1 MKIKQLSKQFL
12 VVVLALAVLA
22 STLMLQSFSI
32 FADGAIT
39 NSWKGKEAADFAGG
53 SGTDSDPYQIADA
66 SQLALLGKYIVSDTL
81 DEDGTKYKTKSYI
94 LTADIYLNDV
104 SPLGDT
110 PWYERTDTDL
120 KQWNYGAGAVNT
132 ANYFTGKLDGNG
144 YTIKGIYIDTEYQCT
159 GLFIGTMGQVVIKNL
174 GIESSYIKSTF
185 TATNS
190 SNQVGA
196 IVGRINNN
204 EGNTVD
210 ISNSYVADSVIITG
224 TNVGGFFGEH
234 GAPSKVTIT
243 NCYSS
248 AQISATGNKGAFV
261 AGIGGK
267 NILTVKRSFSTQTN
281 INFVGYNFTS
291 EIYEDCYTLA
301 TATVGITKLAN
312 LDKMQGEKA
321 KENMPALNYTHKW
334 TVRDGDV
341 PYLTVFD
348 HPVDAAAPTLSGD
361 INTAGLSK
369 TTAAVMW
376 PAASEDVTAPED
388 MVYTLY
394 MSAAPITDVTAAGV
408 VNCGEYIGE
417 TDATVD
423 ELTMGNNY
431 YFAVVATDETGKS
444 SNLFAMAQPYCH
456 NYSTFDDWDGTV
468 AEGFT
473 VGNGSAAKPYMILN
487 AEQLA
492 YLVDL
497 CSSGNGEAT
506 SGKYYTL
513 NVDINLNNVSDADW
527 QKNSPK
533 EWTVGTAYEC
543 DKAAFYGIFNGNG
556 HVIKGL
562 YINESADVY
571 NGLFAAV
578 TNNAVIKNL
587 GIENSYIKAGEEGYA
602 GVLAGARTASTK
614 EEGVAV
620 EYSYIGSDVT
630 LDGSYQGGFFGT
642 VSNVTTIKNS
652 YSKVNLTVD
661 EDGKNNLGTLIGDH
675 SIPNITITVDGCY
688 NAVNAPMVALTNEYA
703 KVTYKNSYTVGADA
717 EGLANR
723 TLEQMTGTNAMNYM
737 RGFDF
742 DIVWDIVEND
752 TPVLVVFVPPVENTN
767 DIWDGTLATIP
778 EGATHPYD
786 GGTGTADDPYLIS
799 TPEQFAYMLIKANW
813 GTTNSVSGGAHY
825 KLLNDIYLNDVS
837 AGEWYN
843 SANINAWRGQADN
856 DDECRGRMFYGHI
869 HGNGKTVYGL
879 YYSGGAYF
887 SGLIYRFGAGASVE
901 DLRISKAYVNATS
914 WDGSHGVLVGHSW
927 GNTTVKNV
935 VIDDTVKANAANGGA
950 AVIGGI
956 QGDITAPVTVENCYI
971 GANITSGNK
980 NPRAFLGT
988 YIANTKGLDYT
999 TTSHLIIKNSYYVG
1013 ANQLVVEKP
1022 DGTQPVK
1029 FENCYTTSEKLS
1041 NMRDTATGVTKRTK
1055 AQLTGEK
1062 AKANMQGFDF
1072 ESLWRTRDGD
1082 FPILQIFPDNSA
1094 PKPIPDEENP
1104 QFDGTIS
1111 VPETTKISITVSWPE
1126 AKDDFTPGAFMEYN
1140 VYYSESPITADN
1152 VGSAT
1157 RLGTYAY
1164 KREATLTTEKLE
1176 TLGLESKIYFAVVA
1190 MDEAGNEGFMTTAE
1204 PISPKASE
1212 NKVWQGGIARSFESG
1227 SGTEDDPYIIANAE
1241 QLAYLVWNATASST
1255 ATTRRNEDGSTEY
1268 LPKYY
1273 ALSNDISLNDVSVEN
1288 WKNND
1293 PNEWYPGINEVNWR
1307 NGSYYGRFYGSLNG
1321 NGYVIKGLYI
1331 NEKATFVGL
1340 IPYINCNAQI
1350 QKLGIIESGVS
1361 VNNNANCY
1369 AGAFAGRRDA
1379 GKGKDGVR
1387 FTECFVDETV
1397 EVDGEV
1403 TGGASGKALVGGFI
1417 GNIFHG
1423 QDITTGILTLFKD
1436 CYSGAIVSGSAD
1448 GKHMYY
1454 GVFSGDTYSGNV
1466 KNLESNNYTAATIV
1480 MENCFSTTLN
1490 ENFVYD
1496 YSRYMTEVMN
1506 AEYGRYVT
1514 YKNCFTAHTVN
1525 DRGFTVLGILD
1536 MIGKDADKYITGLDY
1551 NNTWITTKD
1560 GTPMLRAFM
1569 KDGENREY
1577 LAINRLPV
1585 TVTFATGCDLE
1596 VKSLKGYVGEKLSL
1610 PTITREGYE
1619 FQGWYLYAY
1628 DSSLQYP
1635 IDFFPAFDIT
1645 LYAKWKDLSTLRV
1658 DFEKYPYVDAG
1669 EEGLG
1674 EDHVWFKPGVDGYN
1688 AKYVHSGARSMLRN
1702 GNLDTEQSFQLFDVD
1717 SNKLEVGKKYEL
1729 TMWVYPDEVTSGKI
1743 MLESSDRLKISKKST
1758 VIANIADVTAL
1769 KQGEW
1774 QQVKIEFTAQNPYV
1788 LIRTSGSNKLY
1799 FDDVSIYETGVGT
1812 LPNVNTGTNVGGNE
1826 IGSTGE
1832 SNAIV
1837 ICFVVFAASALMM
1850 AAVILLKRKQFK
1862 GEK

>member
-81 DEDGTKYKTKSYI
+81 DEDKTKYKTKSYI
-94 LTADIYLNDV
+94 LTNDIYLNDV

-144 YTIKGIYIDTEYQCT
+144 YVIRGIYIDTEYQCA

-185 TATNS
+185 TATNA

-204 EGNTVD
+204 AGNTVD

-224 TNVGGFFGEH
+224 ANVGGFFGEH

-281 INFVGYNFTS
+281 INFVGYNFS
-291 EIYEDCYTLA
+291 NEIYEDCYTLA
-301 TATVGITKLAN
+301 TATVGITKLA
-312 LDKMQGEKA
+312 LREMQGERA
-321 KENMPALNYTHKW
+321 KKNMSALNYTHKW
-334 TVRDGDV
+334 TVRDENV
-341 PYLTVFD
+341 PQLTVFS
-348 HPVDAAAPTLSGD
+348 HPQEEVAPTLE
-361 INTAGLSK
+361 NKVTAVGISEK
-369 TTAAVMW
+369 RAAVMW
-376 PAASEDVTAPED
+376 PVANDDVTAPED
-388 MVYTLY
+388 MAYTVYKST
-394 MSAAPITDVTAAGV
+394 APITDVTAEGV
-408 VNCGEYIGE
+408 ENCGVYTGE
-417 TDATVD
+417 NDATVIN
-423 ELTMGNNY
+423 LTLGNNY
-431 YFAVVATDETGKS
+431 YFAVVATDESGKKS
-444 SNLFAMAQPYCH
+444 AVASTSQPYCH
-456 NYSTFDDWDGTV
+456 SYSSSDDWDGTV

-473 VGNGSAAKPYMILN
+473 VGNGSEAKPYIILN

-492 YLVDL
+492 YLADL

-513 NVDINLNNVSDADW
+513 NVDVNLNNVSDANW

-533 EWTVGTAYEC
+533 EWTVGTAYEY
-543 DKAAFYGIFNGNG
+543 DKSEFYGTFNGNG

-562 YINESADVY
+562 YINESSDTY

-578 TNNAVIKNL
+578 ASNATIKNL
-587 GIENSYIKAGEEGYA
+587 GIENSYVKADDEAYA
-602 GVLAGARTASTK
+602 GTLAGIRSTVTK
-614 EEGVAV
+614 DNGVAV
-620 EYSYIGSDVT
+620 DSVYVGSDVT
-630 LDGSYQGGFFGT
+630 LDGPYQGGFFGT
-642 VSNVTTIKNS
+642 VLNKTTIKNS
-652 YSKVNLTVD
+652 YSEVTLTSD
-661 EDGKNNLGTLIGDH
+661 EEGENKLGAFIGDH
-675 SIPNITITVDGCY
+675 TLPNIMLTIDGCY
-688 NAVNAPMVALTNEYA
+688 SVIKAPMVAITGKYA
-703 KVTYKNSYTVGADA
+703 KVKYNNSYTLGEDA
-717 EGLANR
+717 EGLATV
-723 TLEQMTGTNAMNYM
+723 TLEKMTGENARQYM
-737 RGFDF
+737 AAFDF
-742 DIVWDIVEND
+742 NNVWNIKAGS
-752 TPVLVVFVPPVENTN
+752 TPILIPFVPKKDYSAVK
-767 DIWDGTLATIP
+767 WDGTVAD
-778 EGATHPYD
+778 GFA
-786 GGTGTADDPYLIS
+786 GGTGTPGDPYQIANAAQLALFGKYIQDE
-799 TPEQFAYMLIKANW
+799 TKDTDGKAF
-813 GTTNSVSGGAHY
+813 SFKSY
-825 KLLNDIYLNDVS
+825 KLTNDIILNDIADGDDGTVWYLRNDS
-837 AGEWYN
+837 DLRNWSYGETAGTASFN
-843 SANINAWRGQADN
+843 GTFDG
-856 DDECRGRMFYGHI
+856 DGHTI
-869 HGNGKTVYGL
+869 KGL
-879 YYSGGAYF
+879 YINSTQ
-887 SGLIYRFGAGASVE
+887 
-901 DLRISKAYVNATS
+901 KYV
-914 WDGSHGVLVGHSW
+914 GFIPRVVYH
-927 GNTTVKNV
+927 TTVKNLGIEDSYIKTTGHAAGAIIGDLHIWTDNDHLIENCYV
-935 VIDDTVKANAANGGA
+935 SDTVTVEAAEVSGGLVGTDEINSTRKLIMKNCYSSATIKASSKGSL
-950 AVIGGI
+950 IGSWWYVEKLGLE
-956 QGDITAPVTVENCYI
+956 VENCYGTQTGI
-971 GANITSGNK
+971 NLVGRVGSGNTTGPALK
-980 NPRAFLGT
+980 NNVLFT
-988 YIANTKGLDYT
+988 
-999 TTSHLIIKNSYYVG
+999 
-1013 ANQLVVEKP
+1013 
-1022 DGTQPVK
+1022 
-1029 FENCYTTSEKLS
+1029 NCYTAGQNKYHV
-1041 NMRDTATGVTKRTK
+1041 NGGADNGGWGDVVPKGVTVLEATAMKG
-1055 AQLTGEK
+1055 AS
-1062 AKANMQGFDF
+1062 AAANMKGFDF
-1072 ESLWRTRDGD
+1072 VGAEGSDPVWRVVGGD
-1082 FPILQIFPDNSA
+1082 FPQLNKF
-1094 PKPIPDEENP
+1094 
-1104 QFDGTIS
+1104 
-1111 VPETTKISITVSWPE
+1111 PETTVQVMDTENPVFTSGIIEAVETSKISITVSWPV
-1126 AKDDFTPGAFMEYN
+1126 ATDNFTPNAFAKYN
-1140 VYYSESPITADN
+1140 VYYSESPISADN
-1152 VGSAT
+1152 VGTAT
-1157 RLGTYAY
+1157 KLGTYGY
-1164 KREATLTTEKLE
+1164 SREATLG
-1176 TLGLESKIYFAVVA
+1176 GLDLNSKIYFAVVA
-1190 MDEAGNEGFMTTAE
+1190 MDEAGNEAFMATAE
-1204 PISPKASE
+1204 PISPKASAKG
-1212 NKVWQGGIARSFESG
+1212 KVWSGGVARSYESG
-1227 SGTEDDPYIIANAE
+1227 TGTEADPYIIATAE
-1241 QLAYLVWNATASST
+1241 QLAYFVENANSST
-1255 ATTRRNEDGSTEY
+1255 TKD
-1268 LPKYY
+1268 KYFEIV
-1273 ALSNDISLNDVSVEN
+1273 SDITLNDVSVEN
-1288 WKNND
+1288 WKDNN
-1293 PNEWYPGINEVNWR
+1293 PNEWYPGISGVNWR
-1307 NGSYYGRFYGSLNG
+1307 NGNSYGDFYGNLNG
-1321 NGYVIKGLYI
+1321 NGHIIKGLYI
-1331 NEKATFVGL
+1331 NAKTTHAGLFVVLNG
-1340 IPYINCNAQI
+1340 NALI
-1350 QKLGIIESGVS
+1350 QKLGIIESAVS
-1361 VNNNANCY
+1361 VSNDSKDTNCY
-1369 AGAFAGRRDA
+1369 AGAFSGRRNAA
-1379 GKGKDGVR
+1379 GGEYGVR
-1387 FTECFVDETV
+1387 FIECFVDETV
-1397 EVDGEV
+1397 EINAEKIS
-1403 TGGASGKALVGGFI
+1403 GASGKALAGGFLGAI
-1417 GNIFHG
+1417 QHSSSP
-1423 QDITTGILTLFKD
+1423 DMHTTIKD
-1436 CYSGAIVSGSAD
+1436 CYSGAIVSGSTG
-1448 GKHMYY
+1448 GKHKYY
-1454 GVFSGDTYSGNV
+1454 GVFTGDSYTGEYHTDADD
-1466 KNLESNNYTAATIV
+1466 NYATAAIV
-1480 MENCFSTTLN
+1480 YENCFSPTLN
-1490 ENFVYD
+1490 DNFSHD
-1496 YSRYMTEVMN
+1496 YLRYMTEVMRTD
-1506 AEYGRYVT
+1506 YGRYNT

-1525 DRGFTVLGILD
+1525 DVGFTVLEILN
-1536 MIGKDADKYITGLDY
+1536 MYGKDADKYITGLDY

-1585 TVTFATGCDLE
+1585 TVTFATGYDLE

-1812 LPNVNTGTNVGGNE
+1812 LPNGNTVTNVGGNE